1 MEKYKVFIFYV
12 VLNVFSFSSI
22 HSQELSETP
31 PNILVVVVD
40 DLGYYDLSFTGSQLY
55 NTPNID
61 ALACASVSFTNA
73 YAKLSTLCAL
83 TICINDQ

>member
-61 ALACASVSFTNA
+61 ALACASGVPFLLIASDARAAVKINA
-73 YAKLSTLCAL
+73 FWCP
-83 TICINDQ
+83 